1 MRALWLPSFVLV
13 ILSVTGCV
21 SAESTGVFMD
31 VQGTFVDG
39 HVIKQHLPGSIGIVP
54 SLSGLGT
61 ITAVGAQA
69 TGPDD
74 LRGLRVEWQAS
85 RITPYQTYPSS
96 PSGPAVF
103 YIVGPDASAAGG
115 ANSNTAL
122 FATGD
127 ITFELMT
134 EESGGK
140 IQGTIV
146 NGAVES
152 NGQPF
157 ITIDVVSFWAT
168 QP

>member
-1 MRALWLPSFVLV
+1 MRACAFCLV
-13 ILSVTGCV
+13 ALAAVFAAGCV

-31 VQGTFVDG
+31 VQGSFVDG
-39 HVIKQHLPGSIGIVP
+39 HKIDQNLPGSIGVVP

-61 ITAVGAQA
+61 ITAVGAEA

-74 LRGLRVEWQAS
+74 LRGFRVEWVAN

-103 YIVGPDASAAGG
+103 YIVGPDASSGG
-115 ANSNTAL
+115 ANNNTAS
-122 FATGD
+122 FATGA
-127 ITFELMT
+127 ITFEKMT

-146 NGAVES
+146 NGALLS
-152 NGQPF
+152 DGKPF
-157 ITIDVVSFWAT
+157 ITIDVVSFQAT

>member
-1 MRALWLPSFVLV
+1 MRARSLSLLVLV
-13 ILSVTGCV
+13 ALSVTGCV
-21 SAESTGVFMD
+21 SAESTGVIMD
-31 VQGTFVDG
+31 VQGSFVDG

-61 ITAVGAQA
+61 LTAVGAVA

-74 LRGLRVEWQAS
+74 LRGLRVEWQAN

-103 YIVGPDASAAGG
+103 YIVGPDASGPGG
-115 ANSNTAL
+115 ASSKTAL
-122 FATGD
+122 FSTGD
-127 ITFELMT
+127 ITFEQMT

-140 IQGTIV
+140 IEGTIV
-146 NGAVES
+146 NGAVQS